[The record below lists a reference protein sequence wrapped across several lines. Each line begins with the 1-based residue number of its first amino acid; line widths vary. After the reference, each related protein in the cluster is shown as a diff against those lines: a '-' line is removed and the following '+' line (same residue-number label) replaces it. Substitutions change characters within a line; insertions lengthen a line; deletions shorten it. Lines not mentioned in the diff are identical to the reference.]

1 MDNLNTKRSRVIMKK
16 SLIILILSFG
26 ILFAQ
31 TNSEIEDIVY
41 DAETDNVSSALD
53 KINNL
58 IERYKMGKDDKTR
71 EELLKILETELK
83 KGQLG
88 KAEQTL
94 YQLQRGTAATGD
106 TIEVANRAAAELC
119 ACLAS
124 FDPDSEDLDE
134 LSKGMDCLMQMLEA
148 EAYQDLSETL
158 VMNAMEAQ
166 CPAEKIKFEKLIAEE

>member
-1 MDNLNTKRSRVIMKK
+1 MKK
-16 SLIILILSFG
+16 LLIVLILFVSC
-26 ILFAQ
+26 LFAQ
-31 TNSEIEDIVY
+31 TNSEIEEMVY
-41 DAETDNVSSALD
+41 DAETGNVSTAL
-53 KINNL
+53 KKVNNL
-58 IERYKMGKDDKTR
+58 IERYEMSKEDKTR
-71 EELLKILETELK
+71 DELLKILETELK

-119 ACLAS
+119 SCLAS

>member
-1 MDNLNTKRSRVIMKK
+1 MKK
-16 SLIILILSFG
+16 LLILLIVFVSC
-26 ILFAQ
+26 LFAQ
-31 TNSEIEDIVY
+31 TNSEIEEIVY
-41 DAETDNVSSALD
+41 DAETDNISSALKKVND
-53 KINNL
+53 L
-58 IERYKMGKDDKTR
+58 IERYEMSKDDKTR

-106 TIEVANRAAAELC
+106 NIEVANRAAAELC

-134 LSKGMDCLMQMLEA
+134 LSRGMNCLMKMLEA
-148 EAYQDLSETL
+148 EAYQDLSEAL

>member
-1 MDNLNTKRSRVIMKK
+1 MKK
-16 SLIILILSFG
+16 LLILLILFVSC
-26 ILFAQ
+26 LFAQ

-41 DAETDNVSSALD
+41 DAETDNVSTAL
-53 KINNL
+53 KKVNNL
-58 IERYKMGKDDKTR
+58 IERYEMSKEDKTR
-71 EELLKILETELK
+71 DELLKILETELK

-124 FDPDSEDLDE
+124 FDPDSDDLEE
-134 LSKGMDCLMQMLEA
+134 LSKGMDCLMQLASKEEYA
-148 EAYQDLSETL
+148 DLSEAHL
-158 VMNAMEAQ
+158 MNAMEAQ
-166 CPAEKIKFEKLIAEE
+166 CPAEKIKFEKLTSDE